1 MAFTQVSSL
10 DYNDIKIALREYLR
24 RNTDFTDYDFEASTL
39 SSILDLLA
47 YNTYYTAF
55 NTTMAVNE
63 GFLSSASLRDNVVR
77 IAKQLGYTPK
87 SKTSANAYIQ
97 LKVDFSSVAAIDVR
111 LVPRFLTLKKG
122 NCFVSSNSDN
132 RAETY
137 QFAVLE
143 DIVAPIVNNVCYL
156 SNTNGLNQLKVTEG
170 VYITYKF
177 SVDENIINQR
187 FIIPT
192 KDIDTSTIT
201 VKVRENATS
210 TKLRSYKLADNIL
223 NVKSTDEVFFVQEV
237 DDMRYEL
244 LFGDGVIG
252 RKLESGEVI
261 EVSYLVSSGASA
273 NNLQSFVFSGE
284 IYDNDLNRILN
295 NISVTLVSKSEGGD
309 AEETSEQ
316 IKKNAPK
323 FYSSQNRA
331 VTLDDYKIITQKL
344 YSSIADIIVYG
355 GETESPPEYGR
366 VKIAIKPKYSSIL
379 SNSTKKDILTKLKQ
393 YTVASVTPVIIDPS
407 IIEVL
412 LDSKVYF
419 DPNTTNRTSEQI
431 KNIVVENLIQ
441 YRDTNNLSKF
451 GGSIKKS
458 KLSTVIDS
466 SEDSIISNTTDIYL
480 RKRLQPAINTRAQ
493 YLLCFV
499 NELTPKCN
507 NETNITST
515 AFRIANFPDVD
526 VYFDNLTD
534 GTIRI
539 YTIDPITAT
548 KSVLIDN
555 IGTVNFAK
563 GEVNID
569 LLQII
574 SGSNENNE
582 IFIKVVPKNPD
593 IYAVREVYLDLSLDN
608 SNFQIFS
615 EVN

>member
-10 DYNDIKIALREYLR
+10 DYADIKIALKEYLR

-39 SSILDLLA
+39 SSIIDLLA

-63 GFLSSASLRDNVVR
+63 RYLSSASVRDNIVK

-87 SKTSANAYIQ
+87 SKTSSTAYLQ
-97 LKVDFSSVAAIDVR
+97 LKVDFSSVAAVDVR
-111 LVPRFLTLKKG
+111 LVPKFLNLKKG
-122 NCFVSSNSDN
+122 NCFISSNPDN
-132 RAETY
+132 RSETY
-137 QFAVLE
+137 QFAILE
-143 DIVAPIVNNVCYL
+143 DIVSPVVNNICYL
-156 SNTNGLNQLKVTEG
+156 SNTNGANQLKVREG
-170 VYITYKF
+170 IYVSYKF
-177 SVDENIINQR
+177 NVDETILNQR

-201 VKVRENATS
+201 VKVREDVTS
-210 TKLRSYKLADNIL
+210 TKLNTYKLADNIL
-223 NVKSTDEVFFVQEV
+223 NVKSTDEVFFIQET

-252 RKLESGEVI
+252 RKLQNGEVI
-261 EVSYLVSSGASA
+261 EVSYLVSSGENA

-284 IYDNDLNRILN
+284 IYDDELNRILS
-295 NISVTLVSKSEGGD
+295 NINVTLVSKSEGG
-309 AEETSEQ
+309 ESVETSEQ

-344 YSSIADIIVYG
+344 YASIADIIVYG

-366 VKIAIKPKYSSIL
+366 VKIAIKPKYSTIL
-379 SNSTKKDILTKLKQ
+379 SNSTKRDILNKLKQ

-412 LDSKVYF
+412 LDSKIYF
-419 DPNTTNRTSEQI
+419 DPNLTNRTSEQI
-431 KNIVVENLIQ
+431 KNIVVENLTQ
-441 YRDTNNLSKF
+441 YRDTNSLSKF
-451 GGSIKKS
+451 GGSIKNS
-458 KLSTVIDS
+458 KLTTVIDS
-466 SEDSIISNTTDIYL
+466 AEDSILSNNTQVFL
-480 RKRLQPAINTRAQ
+480 RKRLQPALNTKAQ

-499 NELTPKCN
+499 NELAQKCN

-515 AFRIANFPDVD
+515 AFRVSNFPGVD

-539 YTIDPITAT
+539 YTIDPITAN
-548 KSVLIDN
+548 KIVLIDN
-555 IGTVNFAK
+555 IGTINFAK
-563 GEVNID
+563 GEVSID
-569 LLQII
+569 LLQIT
-574 SGSNENNE
+574 SGSNESNE
-582 IFIKVVPKNPD
+582 IFIKVVPKNLD

-615 EVN
+615 EVS